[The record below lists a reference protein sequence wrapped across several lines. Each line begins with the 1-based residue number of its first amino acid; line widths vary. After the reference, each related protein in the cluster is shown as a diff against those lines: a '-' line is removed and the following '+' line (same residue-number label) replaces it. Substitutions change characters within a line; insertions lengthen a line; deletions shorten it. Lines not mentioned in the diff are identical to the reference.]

1 MNVSD
6 LLKAGFPILV
16 AAIGWLLTQVN
27 SYNDRLM
34 KIEGHMLTL
43 VTPEGLPSDSPVS
56 AERRQQIKEEI
67 YAHIHDLQVRV
78 TLLERANAKSN

>member
-1 MNVSD
+1 MNVGD

-16 AAIGWLLTQVN
+16 AAIGWLLTQVT

-43 VTPEGLPSDSPVS
+43 ITTDGLPADSPIS
-56 AERRQQIKEEI
+56 AERRQQMKEEI
-67 YAHIHDLQVRV
+67 YHHIHDLQVRV
-78 TLLERANAKSN
+78 KLLEERNK

>member
-1 MNVSD
+1 MNVGD

-16 AAIGWLLTQVN
+16 AAIGWLLTQVT

-43 VTPEGLPSDSPVS
+43 VTADGLPADSPIS
-56 AERRQQIKEEI
+56 AERRQRIKEEI
-67 YAHIHDLQVRV
+67 YTDIHDLQVRV
-78 TLLERANAKSN
+78 KLLEERNK

>member
-1 MNVSD
+1 MNVTD
-6 LLKAGFPILV
+6 ILKAAFPILV

-34 KIEGHMLTL
+34 RIEGHMMTL
-43 VTPEGLPSDSPVS
+43 VTPEGLPADSPIS
-56 AERRQQIKEEI
+56 AERRQAMKEEI

-78 TLLERANAKSN
+78 KLLEERGKP

>member
-6 LLKAGFPILV
+6 ILKAGFPILV

-34 KIEGHMLTL
+34 KIEGHMVTL
-43 VTPEGLPSDSPVS
+43 VTPEGFPSDSPVS
-56 AERRQQIKEEI
+56 AERRQKIKDELLTAI
-67 YAHIHDLQVRV
+67 NDLQVRV
-78 TLLERANAKSN
+78 KLLEERNK